1 MSKKNQMGGLVYS
14 TNPEWQSDETEEEI
28 STLQAS
34 KQVLFVSTD
43 SKFRGG
49 KLVTLVR
56 GFVGKEE
63 DLESLGKTLKTKC
76 GTGGSVKDGEII
88 IQGDHKQ
95 KVFDWLKQQGY
106 GVKMK

>member
-1 MSKKNQMGGLVYS
+1 MSKNKQQGGLVYS
-14 TNPEWQSDETEEEI
+14 TNPEWQPDQEEKI
-28 STLQAS
+28 IQTLEPS
-34 KQVLFVSTD
+34 KQLLFVNTD

-63 DLESLGKTLKTKC
+63 DLETLGKTLKTKC
-76 GTGGSVKDGEII
+76 GTGGSVKDGEVI

-95 KVFDWLKQQGY
+95 KVIDWLRQQRY
-106 GVKMK
+106 KVK

>member
-1 MSKKNQMGGLVYS
+1 MSKNKQQGGLVFS
-14 TNPEWQSDETEEEI
+14 TNPEWQPDHEEEI
-28 STLQAS
+28 IQTLVPS
-34 KQVLFVSTD
+34 KQLLIVNTD

-63 DLESLGKTLKTKC
+63 DLETLGKTLKTKC
-76 GTGGSVKDGEII
+76 GTGGSVKDGEVI

-95 KVFDWLKQQGY
+95 KVIDWLRQQGY
-106 GVKMK
+106 KVK